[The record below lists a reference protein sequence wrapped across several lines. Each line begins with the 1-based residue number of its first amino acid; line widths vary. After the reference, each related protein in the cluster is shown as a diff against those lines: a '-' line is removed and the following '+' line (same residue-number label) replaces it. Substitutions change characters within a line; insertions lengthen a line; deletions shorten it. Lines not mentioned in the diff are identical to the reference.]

1 MRAVTLKDWQ
11 MRTKKSI
18 TAVTNIQH
26 PQPSTPQTIRS
37 ASACTSQRR
46 TAVIRTSTRR
56 NMIAIRMG
64 SRISP
69 ETVTGSTVTSAQAT
83 TIDAIMAVQK
93 WYHGGGKMT
102 SMCRIVARTTLINHR
117 RRSQSQSWRR
127 LNVRSAAAQ
136 TARTSAVQT
145 GP

>member
-1 MRAVTLKDWQ
+1 MRAVTWKDWQ

-18 TAVTNIQH
+18 NAVTNIQH

-37 ASACTSQRR
+37 ASACTSQRH

-56 NMIAIRMG
+56 NMIAIRRG

-69 ETVTGSTVTSAQAT
+69 ETVTGSTGTLAQAT
-83 TIDAIMAVQK
+83 TIGAIMAAQS
-93 WYHGGGKMT
+93 WYNTLNWGKMT
-102 SMCRIVARTTLINHR
+102 PMCRIVARTTLLHWR
-117 RRSQSQSWRR
+117 SQSWRR

-136 TARTSAVQT
+136 TARTSAA
-145 GP
+145 